1 MYDLK
6 NVKGRA
12 LPYDPT
18 ILLLNIQL
26 EDLKQVCQK
35 ASAFPGLM
43 RHYSQQLRHTFH
55 LNVHQ
60 QMTR

>member
-1 MYDLK
+1 MYGLK
-6 NVKGRA
+6 DVKGRA

-35 ASAFPGLM
+35 GICLPGFNVALFTAPETHILPKCPSAD
-43 RHYSQQLRHTFH
+43 
-55 LNVHQ
+55 V
-60 QMTR
+60 